1 MPDQL
6 DSNQSFDDRTEEI
19 KATIKSLFQDLEIDE
34 LEIPSVY
41 LENNWGSLSN
51 TVLYSAL
58 LEMKKRKQILTAQQ
72 ILQNRNRVPQKPSN
86 TPSTHE
92 EPEEVSET
100 WVRRRQPVITKDIS
114 WFINN
119 GDSEEIR
126 SKAREHRERILLD
139 LYLEHVKM
147 TGETYFPEMHRLL
160 KAEWDFSYK
169 DEG

>member
-19 KATIKSLFQDLEIDE
+19 QTTIKSLFQDLEIDE
-34 LEIPSVY
+34 LEIPSLY
-41 LENNWGSLSN
+41 LENNWGTLSN

-58 LEMKKRKQILTAQQ
+58 LEMKRRRQILNAQQ
-72 ILQNRNRVPQKPSN
+72 ILQDRNRVPQRPSN

-114 WFINN
+114 WFVNN

-126 SKAREHRERILLD
+126 
-139 LYLEHVKM
+139 VKSHSALSNLCIS
-147 TGETYFPEMHRLL
+147 G
-160 KAEWDFSYK
+160 K
-169 DEG
+169 

>member
-1 MPDQL
+1 M
-6 DSNQSFDDRTEEI
+6 
-19 KATIKSLFQDLEIDE
+19 
-34 LEIPSVY
+34 
-41 LENNWGSLSN
+41 SN

-58 LEMKKRKQILTAQQ
+58 LEMKKRKRILTAQQ
-72 ILQNRNRVPQKPSN
+72 ILQDRNRVPQKPSN
-86 TPSTHE
+86 TPSTYE

-114 WFINN
+114 WFVNN

-126 SKAREHRERILLD
+126 AKAREHRERILLD

>member
-6 DSNQSFDDRTEEI
+6 HYNQSFEDRTEEI
-19 KATIKSLFQDLEIDE
+19 KTTIKSLFQDLEIDE
-34 LEIPSVY
+34 LELPSLY
-41 LENNWGSLSN
+41 LDNNWGSLSN

-58 LEMKKRKQILTAQQ
+58 LEMKRRKRIFNAQQ
-72 ILQNRNRVPQKPSN
+72 ILQDRNRVPKRPSN

-119 GDSEEIR
+119 GDSEDIR
-126 SKAREHRERILLD
+126 AKALEHRERILLD

>member
-1 MPDQL
+1 MGCV
-6 DSNQSFDDRTEEI
+6 TE
-19 KATIKSLFQDLEIDE
+19 
-34 LEIPSVY
+34 
-41 LENNWGSLSN
+41 
-51 TVLYSAL
+51 TVSTALL
-58 LEMKKRKQILTAQQ
+58 LEMKKRNEILTAQQ
-72 ILQNRNRVPQKPSN
+72 ILQDRNRVPQRPSSA
-86 TPSTHE
+86 PSTHE

-126 SKAREHRERILLD
+126 AKAREHRERILLD